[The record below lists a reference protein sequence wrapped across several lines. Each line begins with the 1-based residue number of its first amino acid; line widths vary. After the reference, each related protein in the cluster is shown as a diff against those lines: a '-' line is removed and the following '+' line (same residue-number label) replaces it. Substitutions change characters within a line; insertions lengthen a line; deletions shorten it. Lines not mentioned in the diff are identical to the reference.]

1 MPIRLTDSPAKAKKD
16 AHLGAQLIRDL
27 PTPERGSKIYYDG
40 DPVGFAVR
48 ITAGGART
56 FVMNY
61 TVRTN
66 GIRRLKK
73 IGRHGPNGWTVTAAR
88 EEAKGLRKLIDNG
101 GDPMG
106 EIHAAR
112 AAPNVAD
119 LAELYCERKLPSKR
133 PKTQVEDRA
142 MLRLFVL
149 PALGRLKVAD
159 VDHADIVKLHRGLKD
174 KPTRAN
180 RVVSLCSR
188 LFNLAIREKMRL
200 DNPAKGVERNPEDRR
215 ERYLSQAEL
224 VRLTEALGECSNQLA
239 ADVIRLLLLTGARR
253 GEVLGMEWPHVDLE
267 AGVWTKPSSHTKTK
281 KLHRVPLNA
290 AALEVLVKLKDQDLS
305 ERYVFPSRRP
315 GQPLQELHRAWKRV
329 LKEAEIED
337 LRIHDLR
344 HSYASILASAGLS
357 LPIIGALLG
366 HAQPSTTARYAHLF
380 DDPLRE
386 ATERVGAFVSSAGK
400 PAAEVVDLQGK
411 GA

>member
-16 AHLGAQLIRDL
+16 AALGARLIKDL
-27 PTPERGSKIYYDG
+27 PAPERGSKIYYDG

-48 ITAGGART
+48 ITTGGART

-61 TVRTN
+61 TVRTS
-66 GIRRLKK
+66 GVRRLKK
-73 IGRHGPNGWTVTAAR
+73 IGQHGRNDWTVTEAR
-88 EEAKGLRKLIDNG
+88 AKAKRLRKLIDDG

-119 LAELYCERKLPSKR
+119 LADLYCEDRLPGKR
-133 PKTQVEDRA
+133 PKTQEEDRA
-142 MLRLFVL
+142 MLRLYVL

-159 VDHADIVKLHRGLKD
+159 VDHEDIVKLHKKLKD
-174 KPTRAN
+174 KPTRSN

-188 LFNLAIREKMRL
+188 LFNLAIRKNMRL
-200 DNPAKGVERNPEDRR
+200 DNPAKGVESYAEERR

-224 VRLTEALGECSNQLA
+224 VRLTEALGTYPNQQA

-253 GEVLGMEWPHVDLE
+253 GEVLSVEWTHLDLDG
-267 AGVWTKPSSHTKTK
+267 GVWIKPSSHTKTK

-290 AALEVLVKLKDQDLS
+290 AALEILVKIKAQGLS
-305 ERYVFPSRRP
+305 DHYVFPGLRP
-315 GQPLQELHRAWKRV
+315 GQPLQTLQRAWKTICE
-329 LKEAEIED
+329 EAAIED

-386 ATERVGAFVSSAGK
+386 ATERVGAIVSAAGK
-400 PAAEVVDLQGK
+400 PAAEVIPMRRK
-411 GA
+411 

>member
-16 AHLGAQLIRDL
+16 GHLGARLIKDL
-27 PTPERGSKIYYDG
+27 PAPERGSKIFYDG
-40 DPVGFAVR
+40 SPTGFAVR
-48 ITAGGART
+48 VTAGGVRT
-56 FVMNY
+56 FVMSY

-88 EEAKGLRKLIDNG
+88 DEAQRLRKLIDAG

-106 EIHAAR
+106 DIHAAR

-119 LAELYCERKLPSKR
+119 LAELYCEERLPGKR
-133 PKTQVEDRA
+133 PKTQEEDRA

-159 VDHADIVKLHRGLKD
+159 VQHTDIAKLHRGLKD
-174 KPTRAN
+174 RPTRAN

-188 LFNLAIREKMRL
+188 LFNLAIREKMRP
-200 DNPAKGVERNPEDRR
+200 DNPSRGVERYPEERR

-224 VRLTEALGECSNQLA
+224 VRLTDALGTYPNQQA

-267 AGVWTKPSSHTKTK
+267 TGVWTKPSSHTKTK

-290 AALEVLVKLKDQDLS
+290 AALEVLVKLKEQGLS
-305 ERYVFPSRRP
+305 ERYVFAGRRP
-315 GQPLQELHRAWKRV
+315 GQPLQELHRAWKRIC
-329 LKEAEIED
+329 KEAEIEG

-386 ATERVGAFVSSAGK
+386 ATERVGAVVSSAGR
-400 PAAEVVDLQGK
+400 PAAEVVPLRRK
-411 GA
+411 

>member
-1 MPIRLTDSPAKAKKD
+1 MSIRLTDSPAKAKKD
-16 AHLGAQLIRDL
+16 AAARLIKDL
-27 PTPERGSKIYYDG
+27 PAPARGSKIHYDS
-40 DPVGFAVR
+40 DPTGFALRV
-48 ITAGGART
+48 TAGGVRT
-56 FVMNY
+56 FVMSY
-61 TVRTN
+61 TVQGN

-73 IGRHGPNGWTVTAAR
+73 IGKHGPNGWTVTEAR
-88 EEAKGLRKLIDNG
+88 AEAKRLRKLIDAG

-119 LAELYCERKLPSKR
+119 LAGLYCEERLPKKR
-133 PKTQVEDRA
+133 PKTQEEYRA
-142 MLRLFVL
+142 MLRLFIL
-149 PALGRLKVAD
+149 PALGRLKVAA
-159 VDHADIVKLHRGLKD
+159 VQHTDIAKLHRGLKD
-174 KPTRAN
+174 RPIRAN

-188 LFNLAIREKMRL
+188 LFNLAIREEMRP
-200 DNPAKGVERNPEDRR
+200 DNNPARGVERNPENRR

-224 VRLTEALGECSNQLA
+224 VRLTEALGEYENQQA
-239 ADVIRLLLLTGARR
+239 ADVVRLLLLTGARR
-253 GEVLGMEWPHVDLE
+253 GEVLAMEWPHVDLE
-267 AGVWTKPSSHTKTK
+267 TGIWTKPSSHTKTK

-290 AALEVLVKLKDQDLS
+290 AALEILVKLKDQGLS
-305 ERYVFPSRRP
+305 ETHVFPGRRP

-357 LPIIGALLG
+357 LPVIGALLG

-386 ATERVGAFVSSAGK
+386 ATERVGAIVEAAGK
-400 PAAEVVDLQGK
+400 PGAEVIPMRRK
-411 GA
+411 